1 MFDCIQIQL
10 MNHFVIYIN
19 EEKMDHLVDKSRKGA
34 SLMQILIMNRGESVP
49 NPKLMGALWSEE
61 KSSNPEQ
68 ALKTLV
74 SRVRSLLN
82 QVYDGLGS
90 CIVAERGAYRWQCL
104 PGMEVDVYQIEDIF
118 DQLKAEALDGD
129 TRRKLTE
136 KLLDLF
142 TGDLLLDGEQSDW
155 ALSMATSLH
164 NSYLSTVYSYLDSLK
179 QVEDYDRVITVCRKA
194 LEVDNLDDRLHM
206 ELMNALIKTERN
218 NEAMLQ
224 YKYVTHLYYH
234 YLGVRPSDNM
244 QEFYTQ
250 IVNSGKTLDLNLESI
265 RNELRESNESRGAF
279 ICEYMVFKEI
289 FNLQM
294 RNLERLGSTMFLG
307 VIMISPMDGSIMEP
321 IQQDNI
327 MQGLIEIL
335 RQNLRKG
342 DTVSRFSPTI
352 VALLLPMV
360 NYRTG
365 RMVMERVKTHFYQ
378 KYPNCSV
385 AFNYRIG
392 PLSSEAPEPG
402 KGPAALMKADQ

>member
-1 MFDCIQIQL
+1 MSDCIQIQL

-118 DQLKAEALDGD
+118 DQLKADALDGE

-164 NSYLSTVYSYLDSLK
+164 NSYLST
-179 QVEDYDRVITVCRKA
+179 
-194 LEVDNLDDRLHM
+194 H
-206 ELMNALIKTERN
+206 
-218 NEAMLQ
+218 
-224 YKYVTHLYYH
+224 
-234 YLGVRPSDNM
+234 
-244 QEFYTQ
+244 
-250 IVNSGKTLDLNLESI
+250 
-265 RNELRESNESRGAF
+265 
-279 ICEYMVFKEI
+279 
-289 FNLQM
+289 
-294 RNLERLGSTMFLG
+294 
-307 VIMISPMDGSIMEP
+307 
-321 IQQDNI
+321 
-327 MQGLIEIL
+327 
-335 RQNLRKG
+335 
-342 DTVSRFSPTI
+342 
-352 VALLLPMV
+352 
-360 NYRTG
+360 
-365 RMVMERVKTHFYQ
+365 
-378 KYPNCSV
+378 
-385 AFNYRIG
+385 
-392 PLSSEAPEPG
+392 PLSTQENLSTGGTHA
-402 KGPAALMKADQ
+402 